1 MTTILTL
8 DAQTLDRLDLA
19 PAQTLI
25 EGWLAEA
32 QSSPGAIAHH
42 EQEIQFQIDY
52 PRDPTDPRELSEI
65 PEIRLWFV
73 RLDARYPWL
82 PYVLNWQGELSRYT
96 AMLVPHQFGLEGIL
110 YNPEALEIFVMQKV
124 FVLMD
129 WTQQQGIASRTKM
142 KFITKTL
149 GYELDDGFFDL
160 VGF

>member
-1 MTTILTL
+1 MTTTLTL
-8 DAQTLDRLDLA
+8 DAPTLDRLDLA
-19 PAQTLI
+19 TAQKLI
-25 EGWLAEA
+25 DGWLTEGTIA
-32 QSSPGAIAHH
+32 Q
-42 EQEIQFQIDY
+42 QEIQFQIDY

-82 PYVLNWQGELSRYT
+82 PYLLNWEGELARYT

-110 YNPEALEIFVMQKV
+110 YNPESLEIFVMHKV

-142 KFITKTL
+142 KFMTKML